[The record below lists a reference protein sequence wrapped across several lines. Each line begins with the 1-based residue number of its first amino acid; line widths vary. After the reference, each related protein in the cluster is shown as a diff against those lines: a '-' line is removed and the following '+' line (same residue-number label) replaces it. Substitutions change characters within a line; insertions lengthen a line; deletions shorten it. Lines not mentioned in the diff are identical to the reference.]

1 MPTSKKIISAA
12 GWLSASLFLWETAAY
27 ILEFIVR
34 DPLAE
39 KKIPLISHIGE
50 SFSANG
56 EYLFSQAA
64 TTLKYA
70 AFGFLLGSSVGII
83 LAVLM
88 SLSGIVEKMI
98 LPYLL
103 FSQMIPILGLAP
115 IIFGLFKSIDISRV
129 VISAYITFFPVSVS
143 LLSGLKSVDKNLCTL
158 FRSAD
163 SGKFN
168 LYIKLLFPHSLPYLF
183 SGLKISAPLAVTA
196 AILVDT
202 LSAKN
207 GIGYVIV
214 FTLYGGGTKGQFW
227 PAIIISALLGV
238 ASFIIISLAEYFAVP
253 WNRNK
258 KGVAKND

>member
-1 MPTSKKIISAA
+1 M
-12 GWLSASLFLWETAAY
+12 
-27 ILEFIVR
+27 R

-39 KKIPLISHIGE
+39 KKLPLISQIGE
-50 SFSANG
+50 SFSENG
-56 EYLFSQAA
+56 IYLFSQAA

-70 AFGFLLGSSVGII
+70 ALGFLLGAAVGII

-88 SLSGIVEKMI
+88 SLSGIAEKMV

-115 IIFGLFKSIDISRV
+115 IIFGLFKSIDVSRV

-143 LLSGLKSVDKNLCTL
+143 LLSGLKSVDKNLRAL
-158 FRSAD
+158 FRSAN
-163 SGKFN
+163 SGKFS

-183 SGLKISAPLAVTA
+183 SGLKISAPTAVTA

-207 GIGYVIV
+207 GIGYVII
-214 FTLYGGGTKGQFW
+214 FTLYGGGTKGQFR
-227 PAIIISALLGV
+227 PTIIISALSGV
-238 ASFIIISLAEYFAVP
+238 AGFIIISLAEYFAVP
-253 WNRNK
+253 WNRNRK
-258 KGVAKND
+258 EWATRCRREPAKM